1 MQLETGGSGGRSEV
15 VCVRGTAKGP
25 QLERSISMKRSF
37 SVRVLLLV
45 AAVILAI
52 GWASPAAAGGRAY
65 DEMPMQVMTKGLT
78 AEQHVRRQIE
88 LARELARELPAGA
101 LERAV
106 PVRLT
111 AEEAA
116 EVEKGGSRPLKVGLV
131 KALDTAIA
139 FDRDRVEVTADGGL
153 VWATV
158 VKADGAGAI
167 RLHVQKLMLPR
178 GAALYVY
185 GRNDQAYGPYTGS
198 GPDFSGDF
206 WTTAIYG
213 AEAVLQLRLAREAD
227 LDKVSFRVAEAGLIT
242 RKFAGDIIEST
253 RAESSGMKLAT
264 GQFCDNLSC
273 IVDATCFNVAAANP
287 AKLAVAKMEWI
298 SGAYIYTCTGGLLAD
313 NNPSQGNFFLTA
325 NHCISGSK
333 AAKNVSLYWRFATS
347 SCNSLSCP
355 SNNGWPYVTTGATVV
370 NTGRRADWTLLQL
383 TQNPP
388 SGSVFLGWNSA
399 PVANT
404 NGAPLYRIS
413 NPNFGPQVYSQ
424 HNVDTS
430 AGTCSGWPRG
440 ERIYSRDITGAID
453 GGSSGSPVLNASS
466 QVVGQL
472 SGTCG
477 TNPSDACA
485 SGPGEANAT
494 VDGAFAYYYSIIQPV
509 INP

>member
-1 MQLETGGSGGRSEV
+1 
-15 VCVRGTAKGP
+15 
-25 QLERSISMKRSF
+25 MKRSF
-37 SVRVLLLV
+37 SVRVLLPV
-45 AAVILAI
+45 AALILAI
-52 GWASPAAAGGRAY
+52 GWAAPASAGGRGY

-101 LERAV
+101 LESAV

-111 AEEAA
+111 AAEAA
-116 EVEKGGSRPLKVGLV
+116 EVEKGDSRPLKVGLV

-139 FDRDRVEVTADGGL
+139 FDRGRVEATADGGL

-158 VKADGAGAI
+158 VKADNAGAI
-167 RLHVQKLMLPR
+167 RLHVQDLTLPR

-206 WTTAIYG
+206 WTTAVFG
-213 AEAVLQLRLAREAD
+213 TEAVLQLRLPRAAD
-227 LDKVSFRVAEAGLIT
+227 LSKVSFRVAEAGLIT
-242 RKFAGDIIEST
+242 RKFAGDVMEST
-253 RAESSGMKLAT
+253 RAESGMRSIT
-264 GQFCDNLSC
+264 GQFCDNLNC
-273 IVDATCFNVAAANP
+273 IVDATCFNVTAANP

-298 SGAYIYTCTGGLLAD
+298 AGAYIYTCTGGLLAD
-313 NNPSQGNFFLTA
+313 NNPTLSNFFLTA

-333 AAKNVSLYWRFATS
+333 AAKSVDLYWRFATS
-347 SCNSLSCP
+347 SCNSSSCP
-355 SNNGWPYVTTGATVV
+355 SNNGWPYVTTGATLS
-370 NTGRRADWTLLQL
+370 NTGRRGDWTLLRL
-383 TQNPP
+383 NSNPP
-388 SGSVFLGWNSA
+388 AGSTFLGWTSA

-404 NGAPLYRIS
+404 NGAQLYRIS

-424 HNVDTS
+424 HNVDTGS
-430 AGTCSGWPRG
+430 VTCQGWPRG

-453 GGSSGSPVLNASS
+453 GGSSGSPVVNASS

-477 TNPSDACA
+477 FNPNDACA
-485 SGPGEANAT
+485 SGPGEDNAT